1 MRISTGTSF
10 NVWVSDGLPG
20 KKVKSVFAVSFDST
34 DTNTYS
40 NTAKNNDRARTNHL
54 ILNQLSIIFHPSIFS
69 PFFRRLS
76 NSVIDFLQV
85 LLSGY
90 LHLTLY
96 VIHHSSQMKSLLFL
110 LTLKLSMN
118 R

>member
-40 NTAKNNDRARTNHL
+40 NTAKTNDRARTNHL
-54 ILNQLSIIFHPSIFS
+54 LLNQLSIIFHPSIF
-69 PFFRRLS
+69 FAFYQGLS
-76 NSVIDFLQV
+76 NSVIDFPQV
-85 LLSGY
+85 ILSVY

-96 VIHHSSQMKSLLFL
+96 VIL
-110 LTLKLSMN
+110 N
-118 R
+118 Y